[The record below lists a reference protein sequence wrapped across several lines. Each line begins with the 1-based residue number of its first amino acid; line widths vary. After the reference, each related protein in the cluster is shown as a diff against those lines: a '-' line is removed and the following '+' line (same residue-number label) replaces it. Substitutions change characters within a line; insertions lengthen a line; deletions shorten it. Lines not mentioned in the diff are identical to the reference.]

1 MISNMLLQGI
11 VQVGF
16 CGSVLGIEWKKPTI
30 TFYHERLDK
39 PETDAFAVVKAK
51 SIAIETA
58 QDGGF
63 KGEIDDFFVL
73 MGDLDQVSTARGKQ
87 DRYVLCWF
95 DDAVEDFRKGSRRLN
110 NVTFPSGLTEMAI
123 EGKRTY
129 KTSFHAQ
136 LGKIS

>member
-1 MISNMLLQGI
+1 
-11 VQVGF
+11 
-16 CGSVLGIEWKKPTI
+16 
-30 TFYHERLDK
+30 
-39 PETDAFAVVKAK
+39 
-51 SIAIETA
+51 
-58 QDGGF
+58 
-63 KGEIDDFFVL
+63 
-73 MGDLDQVSTARGKQ
+73 MGDLDQVSTARGKH